1 MNYLFKSSHKVA
13 RSYML
18 FMLRKKKKF
27 VSYLL
32 AYVSISC
39 TCRKK
44 NLHWLAHLL
53 LMTSNLVTIETDHHI
68 LSFRKKL
75 KKKTPEKGL
84 ATTTAPLVRPRVKL
98 KKNVCW
104 FQYVHHTEKD
114 TVERVANKLQHNLN
128 FLYSIDHT
136 LDWFIV
142 FFIIFFNFPLI
153 VF

>member
-1 MNYLFKSSHKVA
+1 
-13 RSYML
+13 
-18 FMLRKKKKF
+18 
-27 VSYLL
+27 
-32 AYVSISC
+32 
-39 TCRKK
+39 
-44 NLHWLAHLL
+44 
-53 LMTSNLVTIETDHHI
+53 MTSNLVTIETDHHI
-68 LSFRKKL
+68 LSFREKL
-75 KKKTPEKGL
+75 KKTPEN
-84 ATTTAPLVRPRVKL
+84 TAPLVRPRVKL

-114 TVERVANKLQHNLN
+114 TAERVANKLQHNLN

>member
-1 MNYLFKSSHKVA
+1 MKHWQVRQKRNCKIKGAARQENIVDYYYMNYLFKSSHKVA

-18 FMLRKKKKF
+18 MLRKKKKF

-75 KKKTPEKGL
+75 KKNTRKG
-84 ATTTAPLVRPRVKL
+84 VG
-98 KKNVCW
+98 N
-104 FQYVHHTEKD
+104 HHGPPCTSEG
-114 TVERVANKLQHNLN
+114 
-128 FLYSIDHT
+128 
-136 LDWFIV
+136 
-142 FFIIFFNFPLI
+142 
-153 VF
+153 